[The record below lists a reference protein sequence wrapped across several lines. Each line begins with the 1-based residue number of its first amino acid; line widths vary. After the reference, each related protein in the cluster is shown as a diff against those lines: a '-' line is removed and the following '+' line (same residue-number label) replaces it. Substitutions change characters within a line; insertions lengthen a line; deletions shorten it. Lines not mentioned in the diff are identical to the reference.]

1 MPSQSFLLIFFYKT
15 IHSSGALPLSSGQRR
30 CDKCHISVSQI
41 QQMACHQSSDHCIVL
56 VDRVYC
62 RCLFFITDNNKGNPP
77 CQFLYLFLKV
87 RMRITCIDDSLR
99 VHRADHTQIF
109 FFQPRISLCV
119 AGKNAIPLLI
129 GNRFNSLKKQYIIRT
144 GQRRT
149 QYNDQFF
156 FSCVAFVF
164 AMRQFIAQLSGCTF
178 YLFQRFR
185 IIETVA
191 CETPAFSATCEEVA
205 FFFANILSL
214 FLLSA

>member
-77 CQFLYLFLKV
+77 CQFLHLFLKV

-178 YLFQRFR
+178 YLFHRFGR
-185 IIETVA
+185 KRNIA
-191 CETPAFSATCEEVA
+191 SAVQNHRNSC
-205 FFFANILSL
+205 L
-214 FLLSA
+214 

>member
-1 MPSQSFLLIFFYKT
+1 MPTGLFQEVLGVTHPDGRLIQSGFPPEFL
-15 IHSSGALPLSSGQRR
+15 H
-30 CDKCHISVSQI
+30 
-41 QQMACHQSSDHCIVL
+41 
-56 VDRVYC
+56 
-62 RCLFFITDNNKGNPP
+62 
-77 CQFLYLFLKV
+77 LFLKV

-164 AMRQFIAQLSGCTF
+164 AENELLFVILVL
-178 YLFQRFR
+178 YLPLRY
-185 IIETVA
+185 
-191 CETPAFSATCEEVA
+191 
-205 FFFANILSL
+205 
-214 FLLSA
+214 